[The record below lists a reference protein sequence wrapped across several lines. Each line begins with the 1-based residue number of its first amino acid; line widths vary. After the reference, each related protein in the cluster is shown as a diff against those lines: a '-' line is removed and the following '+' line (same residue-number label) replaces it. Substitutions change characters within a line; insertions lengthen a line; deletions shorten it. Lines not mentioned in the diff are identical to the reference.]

1 MQLIII
7 AGKGRVGKTTLANI
21 MGPKVFELGFIPK
34 YMCFA
39 GPLKELAASKG
50 MTKEDNPVE
59 YREFCQ
65 RIGAEKREEDPDYW
79 VDRFNDQLEKI
90 VAQEAKDL
98 KEGKTYWER
107 CVIVDDC
114 RYPNEVQ
121 LGLQY
126 SAKFI
131 FLSSGNRELEEPE
144 AEWRSHHSED
154 MAKTIDNGPS
164 KFRQVFDHIIKNQGT
179 IEDLEEKV
187 NPMIPSWCGV
197 SNPSEDDIIRDEH
210 MEDLSRC
217 VSELIDL
224 LLLGDMIE
232 NPEEEEDEWT
242 FPEGAD

>member
-1 MQLIII
+1 
-7 AGKGRVGKTTLANI
+7 
-21 MGPKVFELGFIPK
+21 
-34 YMCFA
+34 
-39 GPLKELAASKG
+39 
-50 MTKEDNPVE
+50 
-59 YREFCQ
+59 
-65 RIGAEKREEDPDYW
+65 
-79 VDRFNDQLEKI
+79 DQLEKI